1 MWMLCGLFILAILKG
16 VYGTDKYMD
25 IYKNNIRSMANTQ
38 NTEDSTENE
47 VKMATPKVRDRDA
60 GVESRVLSTPGFDGI
75 MPKTER

>member
-1 MWMLCGLFILAILKG
+1 MLCGLFILAILKG

-47 VKMATPKVRDRDA
+47 VKMATPKVRD
-60 GVESRVLSTPGFDGI
+60 
-75 MPKTER
+75 